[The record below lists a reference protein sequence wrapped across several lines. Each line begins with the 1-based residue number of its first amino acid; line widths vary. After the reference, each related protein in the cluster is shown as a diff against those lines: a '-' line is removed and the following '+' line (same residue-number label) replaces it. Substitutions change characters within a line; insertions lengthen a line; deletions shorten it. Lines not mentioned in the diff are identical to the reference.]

1 MHMNNDNELRI
12 INIEM
17 KMSHQ
22 DVMLEELHQVI
33 YRQQSEL
40 DLLQKKLTLLQ
51 EQLSSDSDIRP
62 AGEKPPHY

>member
-1 MHMNNDNELRI
+1 MNNDNELRI

-33 YRQQSEL
+33 YRQQIEL
-40 DLLQKKLTLLQ
+40 DLLQKKISLLQ

>member
-1 MHMNNDNELRI
+1 MNNDNELRI

-33 YRQQSEL
+33 YRQQLEL
-40 DLLQKKLTLLQ
+40 DLLQKKLSLLQ

>member
-1 MHMNNDNELRI
+1 MENNENRF

-17 KMSHQ
+17 KLSHQ

-33 YRQQSEL
+33 YQQQETI
-40 DLLQKKLTLLQ
+40 DQLQKKIKLLI
-51 EQLSSDSDIRP
+51 EQMSADSEIRP

>member
-1 MHMNNDNELRI
+1 MNNDNELRI

-33 YRQQSEL
+33 YRQQAEL

>member
-1 MHMNNDNELRI
+1 MNSDNESRI

-17 KMSHQ
+17 KISHQ

-33 YRQQSEL
+33 YRQQAEI
-40 DLLQKKLTLLQ
+40 DLLNKKLKLLQ
-51 EQLSSDSDIRP
+51 EQFASDSEIRP

>member
-1 MHMNNDNELRI
+1 MNNDNELRI

>member
-1 MHMNNDNELRI
+1 MNNDNELRI

-33 YRQQSEL
+33 YRQQIEL